1 MSMALY
7 RCVLYG
13 AAGRI
18 VGVKLLACRNETGA
32 ARQARGLFAERPRA
46 RTAALWRGR
55 KLVAIVVAPPRL
67 TSIGSAAG
75 TPSRCRFAVL
85 DGSRHRRLSAARPC
99 R

>member
-1 MSMALY
+1 MAFY
-7 RCVLYG
+7 RCIFYG

-32 ARQARGLFAERPRA
+32 AKQARSLFAARLRA

-55 KLVAIVVAPPRL
+55 KLVAIVASPLRP
-67 TSIGSAAG
+67 TSIGSAAWM
-75 TPSRCRFAVL
+75 PSRHRFAVV
-85 DGSRHRRLSAARPC
+85 DGSRHRRSSRTTVG